1 MSQTEKMQ
9 IEPQNCLVIED
20 SISGIKAAISA
31 DMRVWRYTGA
41 SHLKSTNRELTDQDL
56 QIPILDSWKEFY
68 KMAPNLQKLGTTA
81 GDQND
86 Y

>member
-1 MSQTEKMQ
+1 MQ
-9 IEPQNCLVIED
+9 VEPKNCLVIED
-20 SISGIKAAISA
+20 SISGIKAGISA
-31 DMRVWRYTGA
+31 DMSVWRYTGA
-41 SHLKSTNRELTDQDL
+41 SHFKSTNKELTDRDL

-68 KMAPNLQKLGTTA
+68 KMAPNLQKLSTTA